1 MSPPPPSGRTTRV
14 ARRVRAPPEVVYAAL
29 LDAKAL
35 AAWLPPAGMTGTVHV
50 LEPRPGG
57 RFRMTL
63 TYEDPDAGPGG
74 KTTEDTDTFEGRF
87 VELVPNER
95 VVQVVVFESDQPDMS
110 GEMRVTW
117 ELAAG
122 ADGAEGGTEVTAL
135 CEDVPPGIRLED
147 NEAGTASS
155 LENLARLVEA

>member
-1 MSPPPPSGRTTRV
+1 MAPPARRTTRV
-14 ARRVRAPPEVVYAAL
+14 TRLVQAPPETVYAAL

-63 TYEDPDAGPGG
+63 TYDDPDEGPGG
-74 KTTEDTDTFEGRF
+74 KTTDDTDTFEAQF
-87 VELVPNER
+87 VELVPGER
-95 VVQVVVFESDQPDMS
+95 VVWDVAFDSDRPGMS
-110 GEMRVTW
+110 GTMRVTW

-122 ADGAEGGTEVTAL
+122 ADGGTEVTAL

-155 LENLARLVEA
+155 LENLARLVEPAA